1 MSQKIS
7 DEKVLASTGKAW
19 DEWFKILD
27 AAGAAKMN
35 HKEIVTYIG
44 KAYQVK
50 PWWQQMVTVTYEQE
64 RGMRALHQKPEG
76 YEISVSKTIDVSLAE
91 LYNAFEDERARN
103 NWQPDTPI
111 TIHKATPEVSM
122 RITWT
127 DGQKSLN
134 VNFYDKGQDK
144 SQVVVQHT
152 KLPDAKGAEKMK
164 AYWAEALE
172 RLKQMFL
179 NK

>member
-7 DEKVLASTGKAW
+7 NEKVLSSTGKAW

-76 YEISVSKTIDVSLAE
+76 YEISVSKTIAVSLAE
-91 LYNAFEDERARN
+91 LYNAFEDEKARN
-103 NWQPDTPI
+103 DWLPDTPI
-111 TIHKATPEVSM
+111 TIHKSTPEVSM

-127 DGQKSLN
+127 DGQKSLS

-144 SQVVVQHT
+144 SQVVVQHM
-152 KLPDAKGAEKMK
+152 KLTDAKEAEKMK
-164 AYWAEALE
+164 AYWAQALE
-172 RLKQMFL
+172 RLKEMF
-179 NK
+179 

>member
-7 DEKVLASTGKAW
+7 NEKVLVSTGKAW

-27 AAGAAKMN
+27 AAGAAKMS

-91 LYNAFEDERARN
+91 LYNAFEDEKVRN
-103 NWQPDTPI
+103 NWLPDTPI
-111 TIHKATPEVSM
+111 TIHKATLHKSM

-127 DGQKSLN
+127 DGQKSLS

-164 AYWAEALE
+164 TYWAEALE
-172 RLKQMFL
+172 RLKEIF
-179 NK
+179 